1 MRLFF
6 LNIIIN
12 LFFWFNCSFCY
23 FLHVL
28 MHDGLNMKSLFTNSF
43 SCPYF
48 IAKSGI
54 KMATNLFFFF
64 FEKKTMSLHVCH
76 GAILST
82 DFEECSSALSFPG
95 SLITFH
101 LYSFIWHIIFRAISS
116 EAKNS
121 TVGRPLYFIRN
132 RNIIKSLEYCSSA
145 LTYNKDM

>member
-1 MRLFF
+1 M
-6 LNIIIN
+6 
-12 LFFWFNCSFCY
+12 SF
-23 FLHVL
+23 
-28 MHDGLNMKSLFTNSF
+28 
-43 SCPYF
+43 
-48 IAKSGI
+48 
-54 KMATNLFFFF
+54 
-64 FEKKTMSLHVCH
+64 HVCH

-95 SLITFH
+95 SLIAFH
-101 LYSFIWHIIFRAISS
+101 LYSFIWHIIFRSISS